1 MEKLVLRHQSEVAR
15 LLWRFARSHAD
26 LEDLVQD
33 TFLRVVRSI
42 HTWRSD
48 RPFLHWLR
56 RVTVNAGRDHCRRQA
71 VRGRWTVEPERGDAS
86 GEANPP
92 EAVDP
97 APDPAARAAANEVKR
112 LLATLPPD
120 DYALLTLHHLEG
132 WGLAD
137 IARDFGWTLTATK
150 LRAWRARARLR
161 ARLENPLSS

>member
-1 MEKLVLRHQSEVAR
+1 MEQLVLCCQSEVAR

-33 TFLRVVRSI
+33 TFLRVVRGI
-42 HTWRSD
+42 HTWRPD

-56 RVTVNAGRDHCRRQA
+56 RVTVNAGRDYCRRQA
-71 VRGRWTVEPERGDAS
+71 VRRRWTVEPAAAGPGD
-86 GEANPP
+86 EAAAP

-97 APDPAARAAANEVKR
+97 APDPAARAAADEVKR

-120 DYALLTLHHLEG
+120 DYALLALHYLEG
-132 WGLAD
+132 WPLAD
-137 IARDFGWTLTATK
+137 IAENFGWTVTATK

-161 ARLENPLSS
+161 ARLEDPPAL